1 MINFEFSIGLGQRRG
16 YLWPELKRQIYCGS
30 DPMVKGLNYFHRK
43 QKRRSAN
50 TAAFFY
56 LVGRAG
62 LEPATNGL
70 KDVLVG

>member
-1 MINFEFSIGLGQRRG
+1 MMLNECLQRKTKT
-16 YLWPELKRQIYCGS
+16 PQCEHCG
-30 DPMVKGLNYFHRK
+30 V
-43 QKRRSAN
+43 
-50 TAAFFY
+50 FY